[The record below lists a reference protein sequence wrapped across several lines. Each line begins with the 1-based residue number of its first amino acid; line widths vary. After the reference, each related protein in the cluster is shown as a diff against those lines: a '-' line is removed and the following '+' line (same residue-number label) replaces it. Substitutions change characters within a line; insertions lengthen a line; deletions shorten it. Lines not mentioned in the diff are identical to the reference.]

1 MSESDV
7 RAEVA
12 PVPFADQ
19 FGGGDSEEP
28 PGKPKRH
35 PIWRDVPDH
44 QWNDWR
50 WQSQNAIRSVR
61 QLKGL
66 IAFSPWKPS
75 TKLRFRLIISH

>member
-28 PGKPKRH
+28 PGKPKLKM
-35 PIWRDVPDH
+35 PYD
-44 QWNDWR
+44 
-50 WQSQNAIRSVR
+50 
-61 QLKGL
+61 QLGNSKV
-66 IAFSPWKPS
+66 
-75 TKLRFRLIISH
+75 